1 MQDNYPK
8 IRTISFFNQK
18 FFAKEEN
25 KIKYLEGRLSSPNN
39 EGMPPADYTPL
50 KEKEIENIKTQIL
63 ILPPSSMF
71 TDFTNKRNLTPSKSK
86 KGNNEIKIEK
96 FLNRKRNSFSS
107 NEIRKEENKESNP
120 NSNIKNNGNQIDS
133 NNYNPDKFPYIKNEN
148 NSKLFDR
155 KNIFNNNNSLFYSTN
170 DKNRNKYKLKDKK
183 HPNKQNK
190 NINSNIFL
198 NSRNNNNN
206 NNTLKSKTIDD
217 YYKTTSIKRS
227 YMNTNNKTTK
237 VTRNN
242 TSYENLNSKTDKEN
256 NNIERLLKIL
266 DEQNLIVE
274 QKEKEISSLKLS
286 HKQNEKVISELK
298 KNQLDADIE
307 IKRCRTDI
315 SYMLKEISNLKRENK
330 KKWLNEQQYY
340 LGKIS
345 TTFNYNNS
353 KAFECWEDGKDII
366 EIKKK
371 LKKLKTQKD
380 ELIIQKDKN
389 EENIKNPKNKLISF
403 KLNILEKEEKEL
415 NNKLENIEKKKL
427 MYIQELNLFNQE
439 MNCTF
444 APHKKEGLPLL
455 NERYQIISLLGK
467 GGYSEVYKAYDLEN
481 HIYVACKLNQLNEN
495 WKEDIKKSY
504 IKHTIRENQIH
515 RSFNHR
521 KIVKLYNTIEIDNN
535 SFCTILEYCSGPDLS
550 TYIKKNKNISEKE
563 AKIIISQ
570 ILEGLLY
577 LNKLPNKIIHYDLK
591 PENILFHNMEI
602 KITDFG
608 LSKIIETNSDKIQL
622 TSQGVGT
629 YWYLPPECF
638 EEKKNIE
645 ISSKVDIWSLGVILY
660 EMIYKKKPFGD
671 NYSQDKL
678 IKERIM
684 KNAKVVDFP
693 EKPSISDDCKNFIKH
708 CLAHNQEERYNVF
721 QAINSN
727 FIKRK

>member
-1 MQDNYPK
+1 MQDNYQK

-18 FFAKEEN
+18 FLEKEEN
-25 KIKYLEGRLSSPNN
+25 KIKFLEGRLSSPNN
-39 EGMPPADYTPL
+39 EGIPPADYTPL

-63 ILPPSSMF
+63 ILPPSGTF
-71 TDFTNKRNLTPSKSK
+71 TDFINKRNYASSKPI
-86 KGNNEIKIEK
+86 KGNNEIKIEM
-96 FLNRKRNSFSS
+96 FLNKKRNSFAS
-107 NEIRKEENKESNP
+107 NEVKKEENKELNQ
-120 NSNIKNNGNQIDS
+120 NLNIKNSDNQNDS
-133 NNYNPDKFPYIKNEN
+133 NICNTNKFPHIKNEN
-148 NSKLFDR
+148 NSKLFNP
-155 KNIFNNNNSLFYSTN
+155 KNIFNNNENLFNSTN
-170 DKNRNKYKLKDKK
+170 DKNKNRFKLKDKK

-190 NINSNIFL
+190 NINSNTCF
-198 NSRNNNNN
+198 NNNNS
-206 NNTLKSKTIDD
+206 LKSKTIND

-227 YMNTNNKTTK
+227 YMSSSNKITNLTRNNNSYEKFNNKTD
-237 VTRNN
+237 
-242 TSYENLNSKTDKEN
+242 YKEN
-256 NNIERLLKIL
+256 NNIEQLLKIL
-266 DEQNLIVE
+266 DEQNLVVE

-298 KNQLDADIE
+298 KNQQDSDIE

-345 TTFNYNNS
+345 TTFNYNNN
-353 KAFECWEDGKDII
+353 KAFECWENGRDII
-366 EIKKK
+366 EINKK
-371 LKKLKTQKD
+371 LTKIKAQKN
-380 ELIIQKDKN
+380 ELEMQKDKN
-389 EENIKNPKNKLISF
+389 EENIKNPKNSIISF
-403 KLNILEKEEKEL
+403 KLNIIEREEKEL
-415 NNKLENIEKKKL
+415 INKLENIEKKKL
-427 MYIQELNLFNQE
+427 MYIQELNLLNQE

-455 NERYQIISLLGK
+455 NERYQIIGLLGK

-481 HIYVACKLNQLNEN
+481 HIYVACKLNQLNQN

-515 RSFNHR
+515 RNFNHR

-550 TYIKKNKNISEKE
+550 TYIKKNKYISEKE
-563 AKIIISQ
+563 AKLIISQ
-570 ILEGLLY
+570 ILEGLVY

-602 KITDFG
+602 KISDFG
-608 LSKIIETNSDKIQL
+608 LSKIIEANSDKIQL

-678 IKERIM
+678 IKERVM
-684 KNAKVVDFP
+684 KNAKVVNFP

-708 CLAHNQEERYNVF
+708 CLAYNQEERYDVF

-727 FIKRK
+727 FIKKK

>member
-1 MQDNYPK
+1 MQDNYQK
-8 IRTISFFNQK
+8 IRTISFFSQK
-18 FFAKEEN
+18 FLAKEEN
-25 KIKYLEGRLSSPNN
+25 KIKFLEGRLSSPNN

-63 ILPPSSMF
+63 ILPPSGMF
-71 TDFTNKRNLTPSKSK
+71 TDFTNKRKFTPSKSK

-96 FLNRKRNSFSS
+96 FLSKKRNSFAS
-107 NEIRKEENKESNP
+107 NEIQKEENKESNP
-120 NSNIKNNGNQIDS
+120 SSNNQNDSNIYK
-133 NNYNPDKFPYIKNEN
+133 PDKFPYIKNEN

-155 KNIFNNNNSLFYSTN
+155 KNIFNNNNSLFNSTN
-170 DKNRNKYKLKDKK
+170 DKNKNKFKLKDKK

-190 NINSNIFL
+190 NINSNIYL
-198 NSRNNNNN
+198 NNKNNYNNNNI
-206 NNTLKSKTIDD
+206 LKSKTIDD

-237 VTRNN
+237 ILRNN
-242 TSYENLNSKTDKEN
+242 TSYEKLKSKTDYKEN
-256 NNIERLLKIL
+256 NDIEQLLKIL

-286 HKQNEKVISELK
+286 QKQNEKVISELK
-298 KNQLDADIE
+298 KNQQDADIE

-315 SYMLKEISNLKRENK
+315 SYMLKEISSLKRENK
-330 KKWLNEQQYY
+330 KKWLNDQQYY

-345 TTFNYNNS
+345 TNFNYNNN
-353 KAFECWEDGKDII
+353 KAFECWEDGRDII

-380 ELIIQKDKN
+380 ELQIQKDKN
-389 EENIKNPKNKLISF
+389 EENIMNSKNNIISF
-403 KLNILEKEEKEL
+403 KLNILEREEKEL
-415 NNKLENIEKKKL
+415 NNKLENFEKKKL
-427 MYIQELNLFNQE
+427 IYLQELNLLNQE

-481 HIYVACKLNQLNEN
+481 HMYVACKLNQLNQN

-515 RSFNHR
+515 RKINHR
-521 KIVKLYNTIEIDNN
+521 NIVKLYNTIEIDNN

-602 KITDFG
+602 KISDFG

-684 KNAKVVDFP
+684 KNAKEVNFP

-708 CLAHNQEERYNVF
+708 CLDHNQEERYNVF
-721 QAINSN
+721 QAKNSN